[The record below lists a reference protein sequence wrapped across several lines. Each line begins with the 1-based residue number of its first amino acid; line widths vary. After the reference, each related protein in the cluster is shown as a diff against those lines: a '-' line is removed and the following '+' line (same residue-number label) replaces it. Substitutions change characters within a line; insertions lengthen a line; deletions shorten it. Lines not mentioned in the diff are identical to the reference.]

1 MVAEP
6 LVVAPWMWAAFVGL
20 ILGLLALDLFVFH
33 KDAHVVTMKEAALW
47 SVFWIV
53 LGLGFGGLVWTWF
66 GPASGGEYFAGYL
79 IEKALSVDNI
89 FVIVMVFAYFAV
101 PAKYQ
106 HRVLFWGILGAIL
119 FRAIFIVAGAA
130 LLKEFHWLVYVFGA
144 ILVVT
149 GVKMALNK
157 ETEIHPDHN
166 PLLRLARRF
175 IPMSGEYHGQRFFV
189 RRAGTLVVTPLFA
202 VLLVVEA
209 TDVVF
214 AIDSIPAIFAV
225 TREPFIVFASNAF
238 AILGLRSLY
247 FVLADMMHRFVYLKI
262 GLGAILMFVG
272 GKMFLSETPYKID
285 VWTSLSLIGLVLV
298 VSIVASLLATRNG
311 SASGEAA
318 GDSGPR
324 DAVST
329 RHAVGKGGTDVA
341 ATVQGGPRDATAL
354 DGAPREGATV

>member
-1 MVAEP
+1 LGTEP
-6 LVVAPWMWAAFVGL
+6 LMIAPWMWAAFVGL

-33 KDAHVVTMKEAALW
+33 KDAHVVSIKEAAAW
-47 SVFWIV
+47 SVVWV
-53 LGLGFGGLVWTWF
+53 TLGLIFGGFVWAWL
-66 GPASGGEYFAGYL
+66 GPVSGGEYFAGYL

-89 FVIVMVFAYFAV
+89 FVFAMVFAYFAV

-106 HRVLFWGILGAIL
+106 HRVLFWGVVGAIV

-144 ILVVT
+144 ILVFT
-149 GVKMALNK
+149 GLKMALNK
-157 ETEIHPDHN
+157 ETEVHPEKN

-175 IPMSGEYHGQRFFV
+175 IPMTNEYHGQSFFV
-189 RRAGTLVVTPLFA
+189 RHAGKLVATPLFA

-209 TDVVF
+209 TDIVF

-262 GLGAILMFVG
+262 GLGAILIFAGV
-272 GKMFLSETPYKID
+272 KMFLSETAYKVD
-285 VWTSLSLIGLVLV
+285 VWTSLSLIGVVLIA
-298 VSIVASLLATRNG
+298 SIVASLFATRKT
-311 SASGEAA
+311 SA
-318 GDSGPR
+318 
-324 DAVST
+324 
-329 RHAVGKGGTDVA
+329 GG
-341 ATVQGGPRDATAL
+341 GH
-354 DGAPREGATV
+354 GAPAERDTAIAA